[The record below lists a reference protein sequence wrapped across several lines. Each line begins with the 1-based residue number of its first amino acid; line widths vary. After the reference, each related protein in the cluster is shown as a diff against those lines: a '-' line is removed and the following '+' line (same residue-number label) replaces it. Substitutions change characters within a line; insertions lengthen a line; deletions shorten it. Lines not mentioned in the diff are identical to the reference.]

1 MANQDRLYFDG
12 QCPLCSFEMRH
23 LANKKHD
30 SLELLDIHSLPDLT
44 KEQRESLL
52 KTLHLETHS
61 GEVLL
66 GLEASRYAWS
76 KTSWSGLFSW
86 LGWPV
91 IKPIADRIYG
101 IWAAR
106 RFKQRYRT

>member
-23 LANKKHD
+23 LAKKKHD

-44 KEQRESLL
+44 AEQRDSLL
-52 KTLHLETHS
+52 RTLHLETRS

-76 KTSWSGLFSW
+76 KTPWSGLFSW

-91 IKPIADRIYG
+91 IKPIADWVYG
-101 IWAAR
+101 VWAAR
-106 RFKQRYRT
+106 RFKQRYRP

>member
-1 MANQDRLYFDG
+1 MAEQDRLYFDG

-23 LANKKHD
+23 LAKKKHD

-44 KEQRESLL
+44 SEQRESLL

-66 GLEASRYAWS
+66 GLGASRYAWS
-76 KTSWSGLFSW
+76 KTNWSWLFSW

-91 IKPIADRIYG
+91 IKPVADRIYG

-106 RFKQRYRT
+106 RFEQRYRT

>member
-52 KTLHLETHS
+52 KTLHRETHS

-86 LGWPV
+86 LAV
-91 IKPIADRIYG
+91 IAHCRSDLRHPGSAP
-101 IWAAR
+101 IWAALLHMSP
-106 RFKQRYRT
+106 